1 MKITNDN
8 RGETIIE
15 VLIAIAVIALTLGT
29 SFALANRSLRLGIE
43 SRERGEALQIIESQ
57 IESLKY
63 VYAIARENGLE
74 AQFDI
79 LYRTNTPFCVR
90 AIETVDPSVHHRP
103 VTSPDC
109 TVNSLGA
116 SGQPDSRYRISIQYV
131 ADTSPALNNSVH
143 EFSVRWDRFGG
154 AVDEPTRIYYR
165 L

>member
-1 MKITNDN
+1 MSIRHDS
-8 RGETIIE
+8 RGETIVE

-43 SRERGEALQIIESQ
+43 SRERGEALQIIEGQ

-63 VYAIARENGLE
+63 VHANARESGLE
-74 AQFDI
+74 AQFDS
-79 LYRTNTPFCVR
+79 LYRTNTAFCVR
-90 AIETVDPSVHHRP
+90 AVESNDPNAHYRP
-103 VTSPDC
+103 ATSPDC

-116 SGQPDSRYRISIQYV
+116 SGQADSRYRISIRYI